1 MSSFRKIILFLVS
14 VKLAFVKLEPN
25 SREIEPG
32 LIDRISFHTKFL
44 SFSDIMN
51 FVTSDR
57 VKDDPKGKILCMTF
71 WCNYDIVM
79 TSWIIELWCHDD
91 LIWLSV
97 KKCLIWCHNDEIDIL
112 KGGEV
117 NKIWTER
124 GKKCPVWEWHKKKCE
139 NCLSED
145 GCEGGAHLILL
156 CYKMDWS
163 SNFGS
168 MLGSRHPHSL

>member
-1 MSSFRKIILFLVS
+1 MNRLVLTMSSFRKIILFLVS

-51 FVTSDR
+51 FLTSDR

-91 LIWLSV
+91 FLSKSVWYDVIMMKLIYWKVGKLIKYGPNV
-97 KKCLIWCHNDEIDIL
+97 ERNAQCGNGIKKNAKIASRKTGVREGLI
-112 KGGEV
+112 
-117 NKIWTER
+117 
-124 GKKCPVWEWHKKKCE
+124 
-139 NCLSED
+139 
-145 GCEGGAHLILL
+145 
-156 CYKMDWS
+156 
-163 SNFGS
+163 
-168 MLGSRHPHSL
+168 